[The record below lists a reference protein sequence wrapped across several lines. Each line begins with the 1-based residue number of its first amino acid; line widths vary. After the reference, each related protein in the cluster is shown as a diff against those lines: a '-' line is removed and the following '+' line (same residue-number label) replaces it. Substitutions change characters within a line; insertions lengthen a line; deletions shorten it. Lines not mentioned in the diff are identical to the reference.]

1 MIVYFFVSVC
11 KCKMPYRPVELQ
23 GRASGSEDWVADL
36 KLGDLNALG
45 NSITDGTGTKWTKV
59 EVDHSGGAHL
69 VYENTTTTTG
79 TRRLRWSRFN
89 PFYCEEDRNEEY
101 RTALGLASAAIASMV
116 VFAGCL
122 LAYAFVAPALPW
134 PAVALLLLLIGI
146 AAMTGLASKHY
157 SRATSTESDAGLRVT
172 SDSEDTYNDGEV
184 DEPKDDRVL
193 TARTTL
199 FVAFV
204 AATISAVVYFI
215 TNLATTSTKKRN
227 LQKDSDNVVLDD
239 MYMAGVVFTVL
250 LLLVSFFAL
259 AVGLGCM
266 DGYGKG
272 WFGGEV
278 LTTDTQGRCHD
289 PQHGNECLPQKTW
302 CRWNNTHYVE

>member
-1 MIVYFFVSVC
+1 
-11 KCKMPYRPVELQ
+11 MPYRPVELQ
-23 GRASGSEDWVADL
+23 GRASGSGDWVDEDVADL

-45 NSITDGTGTKWTKV
+45 NSIIDGTETEWTKV

-69 VYENTTTTTG
+69 VYENTTG

-89 PFYCEEDRNEEY
+89 HPFHCEEDRNEEY

-122 LAYAFVAPALPW
+122 LVYVPYAPTHTW

-157 SRATSTESDAGLRVT
+157 SRATSTKSDAGLRVT

-204 AATISAVVYFI
+204 AATSSAVVYFI
-215 TNLATTSTKKRN
+215 TNLASASTSTKKRN
-227 LQKDSDNVVLDD
+227 LQKDLDD
-239 MYMAGVVFTVL
+239 MYIAGVVFTVL

-266 DGYGKG
+266 NGYGKG